1 MFVEVLNGYN
11 QNRITSDLI
20 DQAIRKSVCPA
31 TAGALGKR
39 GPSFRILQD
48 SLHCS
53 LDLRC
58 KLVPES
64 FALKVVIG
72 DGFDKFSVGRIE
84 KIDPHDLCLL
94 ILSNTRL
101 AGIALILP

>member
-11 QNRITSDLI
+11 QDGITSDLI

-31 TAGALGKR
+31 TADALGKR
-39 GPSFRILQD
+39 VPSFRILQD

-58 KLVPES
+58 EFVPKS
-64 FALKVVIG
+64 FTLKVVIG
-72 DGFDKFSVGRIE
+72 DGLDKFSFGRIE

-94 ILSNTRL
+94 IFSNTWL
-101 AGIALILP
+101 AGVALILP